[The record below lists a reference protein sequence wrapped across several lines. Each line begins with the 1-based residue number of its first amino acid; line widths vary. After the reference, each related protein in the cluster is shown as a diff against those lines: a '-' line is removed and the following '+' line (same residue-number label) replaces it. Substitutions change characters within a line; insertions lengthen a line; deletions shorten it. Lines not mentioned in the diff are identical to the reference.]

1 MMNEASPPHHDTHYE
16 IEVLLPWY
24 ITGQLDPAEAA
35 VVDGHLTHCES
46 CRAQLA
52 EERELRAAVAALPF
66 AAKPAPPDRP
76 LPRPA
81 AQRPWAR
88 LRQTVLRPRTAT
100 WFLSAQ
106 AAVLL
111 GLFMFF
117 RPATQSPHEY
127 RTLGEAPSTRAGN
140 AIVVFHPSASE
151 ADLRHALSLAGAT
164 IVDGPNAAGAYTI
177 RISSDERAARLN
189 LLRSQRSVALAEAV
203 DGETRP

>member
-1 MMNEASPPHHDTHYE
+1 MNEASPPRHDSHYE

-24 ITGQLDPAEAA
+24 VTGQLDPAEVA
-35 VVDGHLTHCES
+35 VVDGHLAHCES
-46 CRAQLA
+46 CRTQLA
-52 EERELRAAVAALPF
+52 EERELRDAVAALPF
-66 AAKPAPPDRP
+66 AAQPAAPDRP

-81 AQRPWAR
+81 ARRPWAR

-106 AAVLL
+106 AAMLL
-111 GLFMFF
+111 GLFVFF
-117 RPATQSPHEY
+117 QPSTQSPPEY
-127 RTLGEAPSTRAGN
+127 RTLGAAPRAGAGN
-140 AIVVFHPSASE
+140 AVIVFQPSASE

-177 RISSDERAARLN
+177 RVSPAERAARLG

-203 DGETRP
+203 DGGTRP